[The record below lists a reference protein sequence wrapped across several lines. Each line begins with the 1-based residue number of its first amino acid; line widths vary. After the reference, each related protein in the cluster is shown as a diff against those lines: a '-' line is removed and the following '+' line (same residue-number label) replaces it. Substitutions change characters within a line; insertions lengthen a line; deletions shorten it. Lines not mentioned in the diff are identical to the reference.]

1 MANSKKVLN
10 LSLSA
15 VFAALI
21 FLATMIHVGFGA
33 NGGYIH
39 LGDAV
44 IYLCAA
50 FLPSPYAASAAAVG
64 AGLADIA
71 SGAPL
76 WAPATILIKALSALF
91 FTSKKETVLNVR
103 NTIACAVGAILCVGG
118 YYLAE
123 VIIYGCG
130 FAPPLASIPFN
141 LIQTVASA
149 ILFISIAVVF
159 DKAGLKKKLT
169 SIK

>member
-1 MANSKKVLN
+1 MKRDKKVFYIAQ
-10 LSLSA
+10 SA

-21 FLATMIHVGFGA
+21 FIATMIHVGFGA

-50 FLPSPYAASAAAVG
+50 LLPSPYAAGAAAVG
-64 AGLADIA
+64 AGLADVLG
-71 SGAPL
+71 GAPL
-76 WAPATILIKALSALF
+76 WAPATIIIKAVSALA
-91 FTSKKETVLNVR
+91 FTSKKQTLLCAR
-103 NTIACAVGAILCVGG
+103 NLIACAVGAVLCVGG

-123 VIIYGCG
+123 VVIYGCG
-130 FAPPLASIPFN
+130 FAIPLASIPFN

-149 ILFISIAVVF
+149 VLFISIAVVF
-159 DKAGLKKKLT
+159 DKTGLKKKLM

>member
-1 MANSKKVLN
+1 MKNNKKILN

-33 NGGYIH
+33 NGGYVH

-50 FLPSPYAASAAAVG
+50 FLPAPYAASAAAIG

-71 SGAPL
+71 GGAPL
-76 WAPATILIKALSALF
+76 WAPATILIKALSCLF
-91 FTSKKETVLNVR
+91 FTSKKETVLCTR
-103 NTIACAVGAILCVGG
+103 NAIACIFGAILCVGG

-130 FAPPLASIPFN
+130 FIVPLASVPFN

-149 ILFISIAVVF
+149 VLFISIAVVF
-159 DKAGLKKKLT
+159 DKTGLKKKLM